1 MEDELEARRASI
13 PALDERLPSE
23 LEALLLRA
31 KEPREEEAKEEP
43 REGLE
48 KPSRRL

>member
-31 KEPREEEAKEEP
+31 KEPKEEAKEEP